1 MYIAQKL
8 NSTTCIDF
16 PKKTLHDHK
25 DSKSAVGI

>member
-8 NSTTCIDF
+8 NSTIDF
-16 PKKTLHDHK
+16 PKKTLQDHK